1 MYFIIKK
8 PTIYNSIFTHEL
20 STKVWKAFIFT
31 FDVKKKHGLFPGL
44 WL

>member
-8 PTIYNSIFTHEL
+8 PTIYNSIFTQEL

-31 FDVKKKHGLFPGL
+31 FDVKKCMHGLFPGL
-44 WL
+44 